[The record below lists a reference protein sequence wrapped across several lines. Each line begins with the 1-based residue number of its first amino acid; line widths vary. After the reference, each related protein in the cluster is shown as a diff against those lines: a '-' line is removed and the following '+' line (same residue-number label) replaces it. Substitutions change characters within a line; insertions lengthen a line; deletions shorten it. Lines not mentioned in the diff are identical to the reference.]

1 MSSIADNDALHRV
14 NRVRLRGI
22 ELGLTI
28 HEDVRLYARFTR
40 VALWI
45 DAVALSDRGLK
56 TDVPRINAGLASAGI
71 IME

>member
-1 MSSIADNDALHRV
+1 MSSIADNGALHRV
-14 NRVRLRGI
+14 NRVRLRSV

-28 HEDVRLYARFTR
+28 HDDMRLYARFTR

-45 DAVALSDRGLK
+45 DAVAPSDRGLK
-56 TDVPRINAGLASAGI
+56 TDVPQINAGLANAGI